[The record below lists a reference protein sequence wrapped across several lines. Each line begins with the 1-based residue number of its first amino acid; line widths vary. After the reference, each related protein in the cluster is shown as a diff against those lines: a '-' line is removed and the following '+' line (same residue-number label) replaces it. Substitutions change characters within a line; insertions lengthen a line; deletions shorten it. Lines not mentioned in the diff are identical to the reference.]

1 MGVLNVTPDSFSDG
15 GLYATVDAAVARGLH
30 LMASG
35 ADVVDVGGESSRPG
49 AEPVPVDVELQRVV
63 PVIEALAAASRR
75 DGRGVRVSVDTVKPE
90 VATAALAAG
99 AGLLNDISASLYE
112 VAAAAGAG
120 WVAMHMQGRPR
131 TMQDDPQYT
140 DVVEEVRTFLLERAG
155 LALRAGVGEV
165 WIDPGIGFGKTGAH
179 NLSLLRHLGDLVEAA
194 WWRRLHRGRGGDE
207 PQTLPRRPGR
217 RARRERPCPG
227 GRPGRGIAGQRGCSP
242 GGGRRHGAGPR
253 RGGNGADDAA
263 VWSCRMKGKWA
274 AGIPPRNFT
283 WVITD
288 HLAVSERP
296 GGFSVNHRRVRRQ
309 EEIIWLR
316 VQGFGRIVSLLVSPH
331 NLSAYDDEGL
341 AWGHYPLERTGDPR
355 PVLSACYK
363 DIDDSLASGLRIL
376 VHQDELGDRVMGVVA
391 GYLVWSERIANQPQ
405 AVALV
410 EHVVGHAMGEP
421 GRELLSELEGMP
433 SRGQAQ

>member
-1 MGVLNVTPDSFSDG
+1 M
-15 GLYATVDAAVARGLH
+15 
-30 LMASG
+30 
-35 ADVVDVGGESSRPG
+35 
-49 AEPVPVDVELQRVV
+49 
-63 PVIEALAAASRR
+63 
-75 DGRGVRVSVDTVKPE
+75 
-90 VATAALAAG
+90 
-99 AGLLNDISASLYE
+99 
-112 VAAAAGAG
+112 
-120 WVAMHMQGRPR
+120 
-131 TMQDDPQYT
+131 
-140 DVVEEVRTFLLERAG
+140 ERAG
-155 LALRAGVGEV
+155 LARRAGVGEV
-165 WIDPGIGFGKTGAH
+165 WIDPGIGFGKTAAH
-179 NLSLLRHLGDLVEAA
+179 NLSLLRHLGELVEAA
-194 WWRRLHRGRGGDE
+194 AGAGCAGVLVGTSRKRFLGVLAAGPGAGE
-207 PQTLPRRPGR
+207 PG
-217 RARRERPCPG
+217 AG
-227 GRPGRGIAGQRGCSP
+227 GRPGRGIAGHGGCSP
-242 GGGRRHGAGPR
+242 GGGCGHGAGPR
-253 RGGNGADDAA
+253 RGGDGADDAA

-316 VQGFGRIVSLLVSPH
+316 VQGFGRIVSLLSSPH

-341 AWGHYPLERTGDPR
+341 AWAHYPLERTGDPR
-355 PVLSACYK
+355 PVLAACYK

-376 VHQDELGDRVMGVVA
+376 VHQDELGDRVMGVLA

-433 SRGQAQ
+433 SRGQAR